1 MQLHVAKAFS
11 GPSDGSASDAHLIT
25 VADLVCWSLY
35 GQCLS
40 YFPIAVIKYPNESFL
55 GVEGVFCFTVSEG
68 YQPIKAAGREG
79 VVTEAGGWPVTLHL
93 HWESRV
99 N

>member
-1 MQLHVAKAFS
+1 MPPQ
-11 GPSDGSASDAHLIT
+11 DGSASDVHLIT

-40 YFPIAVIKYPNESFL
+40 YFPIAVIKYPNESFS

-68 YQPIKAAGREG
+68 YQSIKAAGREG